1 MMRLCRFLSLL
12 TAAAAFSPSCT
23 SPSRPYTHLQ
33 GQAQGTTF
41 HITYFDPQKRDF
53 SVQVDSLFRLIDRS
67 MSLWDSTSTIRRL
80 NRNEPDVP
88 LDEHFVAV
96 FERAQH
102 FAEATN
108 GAFDITV
115 GPLVRAWGF
124 SYKKGLPFPDSAQ
137 VDSLRRLV
145 GYRKV
150 RIVNGRL
157 YKDDPRIE
165 LDMNAIAQGYTVD
178 LLAEFL
184 ERQGIADYMVEVG
197 GEVRTAGRNERGE
210 AWRIGID
217 KPVSSTDGKRPLQ
230 AIVSV
235 SGKALATSGSYR
247 KYVER
252 DGKKFSHAIDP
263 NTGYPVSHQLLSL
276 SVLADDCTTADAYA
290 TAFLVMGL
298 DKALPIA
305 QGKGLQVFAIYA
317 DSAGN
322 LLTFSTLDTLLQ

>member
-1 MMRLCRFLSLL
+1 
-12 TAAAAFSPSCT
+12 
-23 SPSRPYTHLQ
+23 
-33 GQAQGTTF
+33 
-41 HITYFDPQKRDF
+41 
-53 SVQVDSLFRLIDRS
+53 
-67 MSLWDSTSTIRRL
+67 
-80 NRNEPDVP
+80 
-88 LDEHFVAV
+88 
-96 FERAQH
+96 
-102 FAEATN
+102 
-108 GAFDITV
+108 
-115 GPLVRAWGF
+115 
-124 SYKKGLPFPDSAQ
+124 
-137 VDSLRRLV
+137 
-145 GYRKV
+145 
-150 RIVNGRL
+150 
-157 YKDDPRIE
+157 
-165 LDMNAIAQGYTVD
+165 
-178 LLAEFL
+178 
-184 ERQGIADYMVEVG
+184 MVEVG

>member
-137 VDSLRRLV
+137 VDSLRRFV

-150 RIVNGRL
+150 RIANGRL
-157 YKDDPRIE
+157 QKDDPTIWSKSVARCAPPGAT
-165 LDMNAIAQGYTVD
+165 NA
-178 LLAEFL
+178 E
-184 ERQGIADYMVEVG
+184 
-197 GEVRTAGRNERGE
+197 
-210 AWRIGID
+210 
-217 KPVSSTDGKRPLQ
+217 KPG
-230 AIVSV
+230 A
-235 SGKALATSGSYR
+235 
-247 KYVER
+247 
-252 DGKKFSHAIDP
+252 
-263 NTGYPVSHQLLSL
+263 
-276 SVLADDCTTADAYA
+276 
-290 TAFLVMGL
+290 
-298 DKALPIA
+298 
-305 QGKGLQVFAIYA
+305 
-317 DSAGN
+317 
-322 LLTFSTLDTLLQ
+322 